1 MGGASLTMLWTWR
14 MRIGDR
20 NFSTRGLKRATA
32 APEGAI
38 ESLEGVETVD
48 PEAFFQEMSDRENL
62 SDQQQ

>member
-1 MGGASLTMLWTWR
+1 

-20 NFSTRGLKRATA
+20 NFSTRGLKKATA